1 MPAIQHGPPT
11 AGTYRF
17 VAMRTDIHARGL
29 EVQPITFYGYAET
42 QVSRSVEFDGSYVQA
57 LFFRTPEAH
66 NRACC
71 MGWKDITEPFLQAI
85 SEEKKAQP
93 QASTEAQRKIL
104 STLCDKWMSKREIIS
119 MSDIKDSEWRTSVK
133 TLMDRGLVECNYGP
147 RQRKA
152 ASNRRYLYRL
162 TKG

>member
-17 VAMRTDIHARGL
+17 VAIATDVHGRGVD
-29 EVQPITFYGYAET
+29 VQPITFYGYAET
-42 QVSRSVEFDGSYVQA
+42 SIARSIEFDGSYVQA

-71 MGWKDITEPFLQAI
+71 MGWKDITETFFKCLDAE
-85 SEEKKAQP
+85 SEAAP
-93 QASTEAQRKIL
+93 HASTEGQRKL
-104 STLCDKWMSKREIIS
+104 LATLCDKWMSKREIIT
-119 MSDIKDSEWRTSVK
+119 MSGIKDSEWRTSVK
-133 TLMDRGLVECNYGP
+133 TLMDKGLVECNYGP